1 MVLVNLNQNK
11 RSKFCCGFVVSLT
24 TLSLFVWNI
33 ALDDEQK
40 ERSVNWLGMKKSN
53 NKSSSILGRLLI
65 QNLKSSRDEA
75 YSDDKKTGSLPG
87 KVLIVSRGRSGSTF
101 LGELFNQNKEV
112 LYLFEP
118 LTWSRA
124 APSNYEQ
131 ETYEVIDDL
140 YKCKFANKMYL
151 NYMISR
157 KFYRD
162 YTAKLSTFPGQ
173 CSRMSRSAGICL
185 RNIMKSICLGS
196 KTVVAKVLT
205 HRLPQ
210 GGLKGIKGI
219 LDEHKDLKIVHL
231 LRDPRRVIS
240 SMKKAGWF
248 KGKIFDEQ
256 VKKVCSS
263 MWENVKHVQNESIYY
278 KNRYKLLV
286 FADMMANP
294 NATVV
299 ELYDFLKMGPVPGY
313 LFTWITENTLGF
325 DKPSKL
331 QSTYK
336 TSRNS
341 TEVLTR
347 KVNFTT
353 TEEISIN
360 TYCSDVIKFV
370 DSVRISGS

>member
-1 MVLVNLNQNK
+1 MVLANLNQNK
-11 RSKFCCGFVVSLT
+11 RSKFCCGFVVLLT

-33 ALDDEQK
+33 ALDNEQK
-40 ERSVNWLGMKKSN
+40 ERTANWLGMKKSN
-53 NKSSSILGRLLI
+53 NKTSSILGRLLM
-65 QNLKSSRDEA
+65 QNLKSSRDEETA
-75 YSDDKKTGSLPG
+75 ALPG

-118 LTWSRA
+118 LTWSKA
-124 APSNYEQ
+124 APRNYEQ

-140 YKCKFANKMYL
+140 YKCKFANKMYM
-151 NYMISR
+151 NYMIST

-173 CSRMSRSAGICL
+173 CSRISRSARICL
-185 RNIMKSICLGS
+185 RNIMKSACLGS

-210 GGLKGIKGI
+210 GGLKGIRGI

-240 SMKKAGWF
+240 SMRKAGWF
-248 KGKIFDEQ
+248 KGKVFDEQ
-256 VKKVCSS
+256 VKEVCSS
-263 MWENVKHVQNESIYY
+263 MWENIKHVQNESIYY
-278 KNRYKLLV
+278 KSRYKLLV
-286 FADMMANP
+286 FTDMMANP

-299 ELYDFLKMGPVPGY
+299 GLYKFLKMGPVPGY
-313 LFTWITENTLGF
+313 LFSWITEHTLGF

-347 KVNFTT
+347 KVNFRT

-360 TYCSDVIKFV
+360 THCSDVIKFV
-370 DSVRISGS
+370 DSIRNSGGS